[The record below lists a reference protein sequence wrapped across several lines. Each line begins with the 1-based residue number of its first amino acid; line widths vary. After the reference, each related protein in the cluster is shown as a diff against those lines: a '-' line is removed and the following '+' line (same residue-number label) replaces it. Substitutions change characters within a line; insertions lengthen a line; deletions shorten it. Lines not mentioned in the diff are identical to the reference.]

1 MKTPTIYEIKRLTA
15 ETSPYFF
22 SRQSLKFFKQTM
34 KSFRV
39 TKVPEG
45 KFLIRA
51 EIGNLFPNSTCY
63 HRKEYTVRLF
73 NPITNTLE
81 RIKEPLK

>member
-15 ETSPYFF
+15 ETSPQFF
-22 SRQSLKFFKQTM
+22 SRQALKFFKQTM

-39 TKVPEG
+39 TKAPGG

-51 EIGNLFPNSTCY
+51 EIGNLFPDLARY
-63 HRKEYTVRLF
+63 HKKEYTLRIF
-73 NPITNTLE
+73 DPSTNKLE

>member
-1 MKTPTIYEIKRLTA
+1 
-15 ETSPYFF
+15 
-22 SRQSLKFFKQTM
+22 M

-39 TKVPEG
+39 TKAPGG

-51 EIGNLFPNSTCY
+51 EIGNLFPDLARY
-63 HRKEYTVRLF
+63 HKKEYTLRIF
-73 NPITNTLE
+73 DPSTNKLE